1 MPALKRVLL
10 RAQGRLPPGIEKV
23 KGFFRLMIDR
33 FEFGVDFYKKN
44 DTVMRFSFQGNGL

>member
-23 KGFFRLMIDR
+23 KGFFLVTAFDEHLDR
-33 FEFGVDFYKKN
+33 QD
-44 DTVMRFSFQGNGL
+44 Q